1 MAFRRNFETSSS
13 GDMRRKVLL
22 LIGCL
27 ILLPVLVYLI
37 KNQYA
42 PDPTRV
48 ELEMLSNNSYI
59 VQGNP
64 TNFENVASTLRKV
77 HQTAVKSKAGYEID
91 LVIAPQLQNTDTLRA
106 VIQVI
111 SALDVRYTI
120 KK

>member
-1 MAFRRNFETSSS
+1 MAFRRNFESASS

-27 ILLPVLVYLI
+27 VALPLLVYLI
-37 KNQYA
+37 QRQYA
-42 PDPTRV
+42 PGPARV
-48 ELEMLSNNSYI
+48 ELEMLYNNYYI
-59 VQGNP
+59 VQGDA
-64 TNFENVASTLRKV
+64 TNFQELASTLRKT
-77 HQTAVKSKAGYEID
+77 HKTASKNKEGYEID
-91 LVIAPQLQNTDTLRA
+91 LNIDPSVPNTDTLRA